1 MAERTQT
8 DTDRIAERWVD
19 TLVELNPTV
28 GTYIGRTDAD
38 DRLPDYSP
46 EGHTARV
53 DATRAVLAELR
64 AAEVVDA
71 VDHVTRTDLGSEL
84 ELSLESDAAEL
95 HLRDLNVIA
104 SPAQEIREIF
114 DLMPTATV
122 DDWSRIGTRL
132 GAVPEAVACS
142 VMVAAG
148 AGRVRKVQLTLTA
161 FPSLSFAALPRL
173 TSISAPR
180 GSADLNT

>member
-8 DTDRIAERWVD
+8 DIDRIAERWVD

-46 EGHTARV
+46 DGHAARV

-95 HLRDLNVIA
+95 QLRDLNVIA

-132 GAVPEAVACS
+132 GAVPGAVRINLSARYPHYPH
-142 VMVAAG
+142 VPGLFQPAE
-148 AGRVRKVQLTLTA
+148 KPTA
-161 FPSLSFAALPRL
+161 
-173 TSISAPR
+173 
-180 GSADLNT
+180 